1 MFKSLFRV
9 ASLVLLGWFVFV
21 FVAVALAATKRRE
34 AVPQD
39 PEADEVDLVATFGP
53 LEFTSAARA
62 FRGGSMTTWFGGS
75 MLDLRGA
82 TLDPAGATLR
92 VSTMFGGG
100 NVVVPEGWN
109 VDTKITACFG
119 GAGDARPAVE
129 REPDAP
135 TLRLEG
141 VVLFGGWGI
150 TSRPAGEADRE
161 TITA

>member
-1 MFKSLFRV
+1 MFKSLIRV
-9 ASLVLLGWFVFV
+9 ASLALLGWLV
-21 FVAVALAATKRRE
+21 FVAVAAALAATRQRQ

-39 PEADEVDLVATFGP
+39 LEADQVDLVAVFGP
-53 LEFTSAARA
+53 LEFTSVARA

-75 MLDLRGA
+75 VLDLRGA

-119 GAGDARPAVE
+119 GAGDARPAVD
-129 REPDAP
+129 RGPDAP

-150 TSRPAGEADRE
+150 TSEPAGEVRHE
-161 TITA
+161 TVTA

>member
-1 MFKSLFRV
+1 MSRLLLRIFSI
-9 ASLVLLGWFVFV
+9 ALLGWFVFV
-21 FVAVALAATKRRE
+21 AVAAALATTKRRE

-39 PEADEVDLVATFGP
+39 PEADEVDLVAVFGP
-53 LEFTSAARA
+53 LEFTSTSRA

-82 TLDPAGATLR
+82 TLDPVGATLR
-92 VSTMFGGG
+92 VSTLFGGG
-100 NVVVPEGWN
+100 SVVVPEGWN

-119 GAGDARPAVE
+119 GAGDVRPTVE

-150 TSRPAGEADRE
+150 TSEPVGEDHHE
-161 TITA
+161 TVTA

>member
-1 MFKSLFRV
+1 
-9 ASLVLLGWFVFV
+9 
-21 FVAVALAATKRRE
+21 
-34 AVPQD
+34 
-39 PEADEVDLVATFGP
+39 
-53 LEFTSAARA
+53 
-62 FRGGSMTTWFGGS
+62 MTTWFGGS

-100 NVVVPEGWN
+100 NVVVPDGWN
-109 VDTKITACFG
+109 VDTKLTACFG
-119 GAGDARPAVE
+119 GAGDARPAVD

-150 TSRPAGEADRE
+150 TSRPAGEA
-161 TITA
+161 TAESAPG

>member
-1 MFKSLFRV
+1 MFKSLVRF
-9 ASLVLLGWFVFV
+9 ASFVLLGWFVFV
-21 FVAVALAATKRRE
+21 TVAAALAATKRRE

-39 PEADEVDLVATFGP
+39 PVADEVDLVATFGP

-75 MLDLRGA
+75 TLDLRSA
-82 TLDPAGATLR
+82 TLDPVGATLR
-92 VSTMFGGG
+92 VSTLFGGG
-100 NVVVPEGWN
+100 SVVVPEGWN

-119 GAGDARPAVE
+119 GAGDVRPAVE

-150 TSRPAGEADRE
+150 TSKPADEAHHE
-161 TITA
+161 TVPA